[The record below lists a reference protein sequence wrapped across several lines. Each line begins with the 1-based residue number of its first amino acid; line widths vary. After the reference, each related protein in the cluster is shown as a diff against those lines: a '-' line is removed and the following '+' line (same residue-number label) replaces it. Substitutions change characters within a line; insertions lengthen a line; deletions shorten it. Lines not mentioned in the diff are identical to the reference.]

1 MRTAIKTPNNF
12 SKVVAFM
19 PAYGEQPDYKDE
31 LKSLKLKTMVLWVA
45 KDAMHAWSKFK
56 PFAEKIHGA

>member
-1 MRTAIKTPNNF
+1 
-12 SKVVAFM
+12 M

-31 LKSLKLKTMVLWVA
+31 LKSLKLKTMILWVA